1 MPGRRKT
8 GGRERGFVRKRG
20 NSYQVLV
27 YQGVDP
33 VTGKDSYLTES
44 TRDEKKVP
52 EIRSRLLAK
61 VDRQRNA
68 ATKAT
73 LSYALDVWLEVH
85 EADDST
91 PDRYRELADRTIGPA
106 LGDVPI
112 SKLGTRR
119 TPAAARHRGGQYGR
133 RFAVRQRTR
142 RTRRIR
148 PGSLIAGFPHTV
160 GRAWSPDDGSL
171 VVRQLGWVPV
181 TVTSA
186 RLITPALVAGDC
198 TLT

>member
-8 GGRERGFVRKRG
+8 GGRERGVVRKRG

-73 LSYALDVWLEVH
+73 LSYALDAWLEVH

-91 PDRYRELADRTIGPA
+91 LDRYRELADRTIGPA

-112 SKLGTRR
+112 SKLGTR
-119 TPAAARHRGGQYGR
+119 ALEQFYAQLR
-133 RFAVRQRTR
+133 RC
-142 RTRRIR
+142 
-148 PGSLIAGFPHTV
+148 
-160 GRAWSPDDGSL
+160 
-171 VVRQLGWVPV
+171 
-181 TVTSA
+181 SA
-186 RLITPALVAGDC
+186 RCDGKPFVEHRAAGEHEC
-198 TLT
+198 RVVVKHR

>member
-1 MPGRRKT
+1 MEVVDEFEDAGS
-8 GGRERGFVRKRG
+8 G
-20 NSYQVLV
+20 VLGADGHV
-27 YQGVDP
+27 
-33 VTGKDSYLTES
+33 
-44 TRDEKKVP
+44 VP
-52 EIRSRLLAK
+52 EIRLRLLAK

-73 LSYALDVWLEVH
+73 LSYALDAWLEVH

-91 PDRYRELADRTIGPA
+91 LDRYRELADRTIGPA

-112 SKLGTRR
+112 PSSEPGGDR
-119 TPAAARHRGGQYGR
+119 PAARHRGGQHGR
-133 RFAVRQRTR
+133 RFVVRQRTR
-142 RTRRIR
+142 RARRIR

-160 GRAWSPDDGSL
+160 GRGARTVRFVDGTNRDGSL
-171 VVRQLGWVPV
+171 AVRQLGWVPV